1 MKTNFVKLIGIALLC
16 VATFIT
22 TGCSKDDDNL
32 STQTVE
38 GLITILAEIGVW
50 DSDSDWLIDDAT
62 GFYIILE
69 EDESEEDVIEFLESI
84 VAGSFDTSGEK
95 VTLAD
100 GSSYV
105 NIVKSSTDGIYYNV
119 TFCLNDLDDF
129 EVVVASEEYLNSD
142 NSFSSRGYWGAFYPT
157 T

>member
-105 NIVKSSTDGIYYNV
+105 NIVKSGVEGEFYIV
-119 TFCLNDLDDF
+119 TFSLSGYEKFKMIAVMN
-129 EVVVASEEYLNSD
+129 EYLNND
-142 NSFSSRGYWGAFYPT
+142 NFLF
-157 T
+157 